1 MINRRK
7 FIVGS
12 GSLLGLPLL
21 ESLGDIIE
29 NKKRLVFV
37 FSPNGMNMNSWT
49 PKDIGV
55 LNELPP
61 TLQPFNNYK
70 DKILILSG
78 LAQTKARANGD
89 GGGNSSVKTKSH
101 NISS

>member
-29 NKKRLVFV
+29 NKK
-37 FSPNGMNMNSWT
+37 
-49 PKDIGV
+49 D
-55 LNELPP
+55 
-61 TLQPFNNYK
+61 
-70 DKILILSG
+70 
-78 LAQTKARANGD
+78 
-89 GGGNSSVKTKSH
+89 
-101 NISS
+101 